1 MQFKSVLAIATFSVC
16 IMLSAC
22 NNEDSSAVT
31 QNNQDQK
38 LKLQPIVIQG
48 ALPVESERMA
58 SKLIKFQL
66 KRLGAGNS
74 GKALIMVIQ

>member
-22 NNEDSSAVT
+22 NNEGSSAVT

-48 ALPVESERMA
+48 ALILVIIQRLTLM
-58 SKLIKFQL
+58 IKFQL

-74 GKALIMVIQ
+74 GKGLIMVIQ

>member
-58 SKLIKFQL
+58 SKLDQTSARVRVRETKE
-66 KRLGAGNS
+66 KT
-74 GKALIMVIQ
+74 MVKNI